1 VGRFEREEM
10 GLLANLRLSF
20 WIGALGAVVVYVFF
34 VVLATVPLQQVA
46 GMTAFAGVLAG
57 MFAVR
62 SFRINNELAD
72 PGGDPRVRRA
82 LNHQRERRGF

>member
-1 VGRFEREEM
+1 M
-10 GLLANLRLSF
+10 GLLGNLRLSF
-20 WIGALGAVVVYVFF
+20 WMGALGALVIYVFF

-46 GMTAFAGVLAG
+46 GLSAFAGVLAA

-62 SFRINNELAD
+62 SIRLNNELAD

-82 LNHQRERRGF
+82 LNRQRERRGF